1 MRNVTAAIS
10 RKVAIVFFM
19 LTIISMS
26 MVGGTFASL
35 SANYVWDSE
44 TANTG
49 AFDYADQN
57 FTFSLFGGKDIF
69 PGDSGRSR
77 LSGPNFEN
85 NTVTWSF
92 TETNANSIPLIYF
105 VKAKSS
111 ETYTYF
117 SSFDYNATLPNLF
130 LKLPQNT
137 YLSTNA
143 IGISSAQFVS
153 KLYEGAELNW
163 FWPANIYT
171 SSANNYQQ
179 DTSAATT
186 TFLNTNSKLC
196 QNTFGFT
203 DALLAP
209 LNIPKAVSNIVVG
222 KKSNGYNFG
231 VAAQDSQFSISNNLL
246 YINKTNLVP
255 IKKLNGEFTSTI
267 STVERDDSYYFALT
281 ETYLNDF
288 TATATANNI
297 KYSLLEKCDGDGTLN
312 QAGNRQIVK
321 IMPSVIGARASV
333 QVSVV
338 ATITIA

>member
-1 MRNVTAAIS
+1 MRKVTTAIS

-35 SANYVWDSE
+35 SANYVWNSE
-44 TANTG
+44 TADTG
-49 AFDYADQN
+49 AFDYADQT

-85 NTVTWSF
+85 NAVTWSF
-92 TETNANSIPLIYF
+92 KETNASSIPLIYF
-105 VKAKSS
+105 VKAKNA

-117 SSFDYNATLPNLF
+117 SSYDYKTTLPNLF
-130 LKLPQNT
+130 FKLPSAT
-137 YLSTNA
+137 YLSTNSVDTSIA
-143 IGISSAQFVS
+143 SFTAN
-153 KLYEGAELNW
+153 LYEGAELNW
-163 FWPANIYT
+163 VWPANLYT
-171 SSANNYQQ
+171 YSASVYKD
-179 DTSAATT
+179 DTSPATT

-267 STVERDDSYYFALT
+267 STVERDDSYYFVLT

-297 KYSLLEKCDGDGTLN
+297 KYTLLEKCDRDGSFN